1 MSKFAFITAA
11 FLVLPAPLLAQAAPA
26 ATPAPT
32 AVAAPAPQASVTPDK
47 RKSDLDKVVCR
58 SQDEIG
64 SRLERHQ
71 VCMTKQQWMTN
82 EQEAKLKVHDMQM
95 VGFTSN

>member
-1 MSKFAFITAA
+1 MSKTAFITAA
-11 FLVLPAPLLAQAAPA
+11 LMVLPAPLLAQAAP
-26 ATPAPT
+26 T
-32 AVAAPAPQASVTPDK
+32 APAPQASVKPDLS
-47 RKSDLDKVVCR
+47 KSDMDKVVKR

-82 EQEAKLKVHDMQM
+82 EQEAKLKVHDLQM
-95 VGFTSN
+95 MGDAQSH